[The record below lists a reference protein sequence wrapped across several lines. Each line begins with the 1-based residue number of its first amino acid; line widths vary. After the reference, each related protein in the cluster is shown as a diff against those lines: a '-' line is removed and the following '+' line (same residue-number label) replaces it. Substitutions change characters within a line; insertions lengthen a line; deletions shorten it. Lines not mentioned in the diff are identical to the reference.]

1 VKPRSLRSKLSW
13 RYGLIIS
20 LILVGIGLVRYASIA
35 YRSNKDLDEDL
46 LNDAKLLAPR
56 AHLKSGELERGRG
69 SLVSDEPL
77 RLEAYYQLLL
87 ITDTNGRIVRS
98 DLLSWRA
105 RQLIEEGKLEEILRQ
120 NSGFASVRAA
130 DRSGL
135 RFVSVP
141 LASENGSASFVLHL
155 GRSVEALE
163 TAQHEYLFIYL
174 SSVPVILLVSV
185 VVGWFLAGRA
195 LQPFEDVTRT
205 AEQITSENLST
216 RIATIR
222 QEKEIQGLVESFNAM
237 VNRLDRS
244 FQQMRRFN
252 ADVAHELRT
261 PLSIMQGEN
270 EIALRSASLSEDV
283 RSLLASN
290 LEELDRLRRVVNDL
304 LTLAEAEAGTQ
315 IMTKKP
321 LDLDPLLHDLV
332 EQMQPIAEE
341 REIAIELRGAAASI
355 EGDEL
360 WIRRAFLNLI
370 DNAIKYSKD
379 GGRIKLRTETAG
391 DSVRIEVSD
400 HGIGIAPAD
409 IPYIFDRLYRA
420 DPARSRNTGGAGLGL
435 SLVKWVVE
443 AHGGRV
449 SVSSRPDRGAR
460 FEVTLPVCRA
470 ELSQKAVENL
480 G

>member
-20 LILVGIGLVRYASIA
+20 FILVGIGLVRYETVA
-35 YRSNKDLDEDL
+35 YRSKKGFDQDL
-46 LNDAKLLAPR
+46 LSDAKLLASRVIPK
-56 AHLKSGELERGRG
+56 AGELERGRG
-69 SLVSDEPL
+69 APLSDEPL
-77 RLEAYYQLLL
+77 RLEAYYQLFL
-87 ITDTNGRIVRS
+87 ITDTRGRVVRS
-98 DLLSWRA
+98 ELVSWKA

-120 NSGFASVRAA
+120 NSGFASVRSP
-130 DRSGL
+130 DGSGL

-141 LASENGSASFVLHL
+141 LAPENGSASVVLHL
-155 GRSVEALE
+155 GRSVEALD
-163 TAQHEYLFIYL
+163 TILNEYLFIYL
-174 SSVPVILLVSV
+174 SSVPATLLVSV
-185 VVGWFLAGRA
+185 AVGWFLAGRA

-205 AEQITSENLST
+205 AQQITSENLST
-216 RIATIR
+216 QIVTMR
-222 QEKEIQGLVESFNAM
+222 QEREIQSLVQSFNAM

-270 EIALRSASLSEDV
+270 EIALHSASLPEDV

-321 LDLDPLLHDLV
+321 LDIEPLLEDLV

-341 REIAIELRGAAASI
+341 RRLAIELRGAAASI

-379 GGRIKLRTETAG
+379 GGRIKLRTETTG

-400 HGIGIAPAD
+400 QGIGIAPTD

-420 DPARSRNTGGAGLGL
+420 DPARSRNTGGVGLGL

-443 AHGGRV
+443 AHGGKV
-449 SVSSRPDRGAR
+449 SVTSRPGRGAR
-460 FEVTLPVCRA
+460 FEVTLPVSRA
-470 ELSQKAVENL
+470 ELSQKTAENR

>member
-1 VKPRSLRSKLSW
+1 MKPRSLRSKLSW

-87 ITDTNGRIVRS
+87 ITDANGRIVRS

-185 VVGWFLAGRA
+185 VVGWFLVGRA

-321 LDLDPLLHDLV
+321 
-332 EQMQPIAEE
+332 
-341 REIAIELRGAAASI
+341 
-355 EGDEL
+355 
-360 WIRRAFLNLI
+360 
-370 DNAIKYSKD
+370 
-379 GGRIKLRTETAG
+379 
-391 DSVRIEVSD
+391 D